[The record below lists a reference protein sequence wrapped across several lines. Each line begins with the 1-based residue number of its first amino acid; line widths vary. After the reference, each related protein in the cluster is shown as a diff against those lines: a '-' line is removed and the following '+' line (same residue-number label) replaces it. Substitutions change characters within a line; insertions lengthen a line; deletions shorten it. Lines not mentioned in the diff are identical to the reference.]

1 MVRKLTTSL
10 AALALLA
17 MGGCMQPQRAAL
29 KQDAAV
35 VPPDLILTADDGAK
49 LPVRVWRPGAF
60 PARAAVLALH
70 GYGDSRD
77 AFEGVGR
84 YFAARGIALYAF
96 DQRGFGA
103 APGRG
108 RWAGTDRM
116 LADVAEAAA
125 SMQAREPNTP
135 VYIMGESMG
144 GAEVLLLADGIRL
157 AQHGV
162 HPRSMIALAP
172 AVWGRGQMNLLTL
185 LSLDGA
191 DFVAPG
197 WVLTGREIPLH
208 VHASDDRAALVTLA
222 RDPLTLVGSRVS
234 LLDGLVG
241 QMTEA
246 QAAAGHVRIP
256 LLIVYGAKDDLVPAA
271 AAAAAWARL
280 PPGVRVAYYAN
291 GYHLT
296 MRDLDKLAVEQDVVG
311 WIDAPDAPLP
321 SGADLQAAG
330 WTASR
335 AWDEHAPGWS
345 PDAWT
350 GFLDTDT
357 QTDPH

>member
-1 MVRKLTTSL
+1 MLRKLTTSL

-17 MGGCMQPQRAAL
+17 IGGCMQPQRAAL

-49 LPVRVWRPGAF
+49 LPVRVWRPGVF

-84 YFAARGIALYAF
+84 YLAASGIALYAF

-108 RWAGTDRM
+108 HWAGTDRM

-125 SMQAREPNTP
+125 AMQAREPNAP

-185 LSLDGA
+185 LSLNGA

-241 QMTEA
+241 QMTAA
-246 QAAAGHVRIP
+246 QAAAGRVHIP

-271 AAAAAWARL
+271 ATAAAWARL
-280 PPGVRVAYYAN
+280 PPGVRTAYYAN
-291 GYHLT
+291 GYHLM

-321 SGADLQAAG
+321 SGADVQAAG

-350 GFLDTDT
+350 GFLDTET
-357 QTDPH
+357 QSDPH